1 MLRRHGRM
9 HPEVADFPCR
19 EFYSKEM
26 LSPVPLPHQQETA
39 LQYADIGMADG
50 LDTLLRGHRVVFIPS
65 HLCRRPDVSDK
76 VNTDEAAVVAEV
88 LRRVRLMTGDGFDAS
103 RTVGVIVPYRNQIAV
118 IRKEIEKLGMKE
130 LEDVSIDTVER
141 YQGSQRDVIIYSFTV
156 QSEWQLEFLAGSCF
170 DDDGRTIDR
179 KLNVALTRAR
189 RQMIMTGNVDVLSK
203 NAVFREL
210 IDYVKGK
217 GGMA

>member
-1 MLRRHGRM
+1 M
-9 HPEVADFPCR
+9 
-19 EFYSKEM
+19 
-26 LSPVPLPHQQETA
+26 
-39 LQYADIGMADG
+39 
-50 LDTLLRGHRVVFIPS
+50 VFIPS
-65 HLCRRPDVSDK
+65 RLCRRPDVSDK